1 MSDPPTLIIVRLCD
15 LPGRSELGLVVA
27 NPFGNLNNMSIDHTV
42 PERMRLTVMGDLL
55 VMLDRHFVVVRS
67 RCRWAL
73 WSRGPELIKF
83 ATFSVIFFRWEN
95 SVWVTCAILDDVSIL

>member
-1 MSDPPTLIIVRLCD
+1 MLDPPTLVIVRVCD

-27 NPFGNLNNMSIDHTV
+27 NPFGNLNTMSIDYTL
-42 PERMRLTVMGDLL
+42 PEEMRLTVMGDLL

-73 WSRGPELIKF
+73 WSRGRVDQIRNFLGNLFLVGKL
-83 ATFSVIFFRWEN
+83 SVGH
-95 SVWVTCAILDDVSIL
+95 VLDS